1 MEDRASGPGVE
12 GLAVL
17 HHFSGRRIVVV
28 VECNGSR
35 CHEQSAQTAT
45 PPLTLVTA
53 IKILE
58 NNKEGH
64 AGRGQRGL
72 HRPSPPEGSTDANER
87 RGPPN
92 GRKNVSIK
100 NHRRTFFVATA
111 AANAAI
117 KSRQRRST
125 ERRGSL
131 LSLSGVCGV
140 ACLRVSSRLP
150 LGDLKRRWRCVP
162 QDHVWRVGCTVE
174 GF

>member
-1 MEDRASGPGVE
+1 MEE

-17 HHFSGRRIVVV
+17 HHFSGRRIVV

-72 HRPSPPEGSTDANER
+72 HRPLSPPEGSTDANER

-92 GRKNVSIK
+92 GRRNVSIK
-100 NHRRTFFVATA
+100 NHRRTFFVAA
-111 AANAAI
+111 NAANAAI

-125 ERRGSL
+125 DAADAA
-131 LSLSGVCGV
+131 LSLSQVCGV

-162 QDHVWRVGCTVE
+162 
-174 GF
+174 

>member
-1 MEDRASGPGVE
+1 ME

-100 NHRRTFFVATA
+100 NHRRTFFCGDGGECGDQKPPT
-111 AANAAI
+111 
-117 KSRQRRST
+117 T
-125 ERRGSL
+125 GHGRGSL
-131 LSLSGVCGV
+131 LSLSQFCGV
-140 ACLRVSSRLP
+140 ACPRVSPSWPR
-150 LGDLKRRWRCVP
+150 GDLKRRWRCVP
-162 QDHVWRVGCTVE
+162 QDHVWRAAPLKGSVSQ
-174 GF
+174 F

>member
-1 MEDRASGPGVE
+1 MTDGRKRVGGTSAPGVK
-12 GLAVL
+12 GLGVL
-17 HHFSGRRIVVV
+17 HHFSERRIVV

-87 RGPPN
+87 GGPRN
-92 GRKNVSIK
+92 GRRNVSIK
-100 NHRRTFFVATA
+100 NHRRTFFVA

-125 ERRGSL
+125 DAALSSPSLKFAASLASASHHRGRERSSKDG
-131 LSLSGVCGV
+131 GV
-140 ACLRVSSRLP
+140 ACHKIMYGGLHR
-150 LGDLKRRWRCVP
+150 
-162 QDHVWRVGCTVE
+162 
-174 GF
+174 

>member
-1 MEDRASGPGVE
+1 MTDGRKRVGGTSAPGVK
-12 GLAVL
+12 GLGVL
-17 HHFSGRRIVVV
+17 HHFSGRRIVV

-92 GRKNVSIK
+92 GRRNVSIK
-100 NHRRTFFVATA
+100 NHRRTFFVAA

-125 ERRGSL
+125 DADAALSSPSLKFAASLASASHRG
-131 LSLSGVCGV
+131 C
-140 ACLRVSSRLP
+140 R
-150 LGDLKRRWRCVP
+150 
-162 QDHVWRVGCTVE
+162 
-174 GF
+174 